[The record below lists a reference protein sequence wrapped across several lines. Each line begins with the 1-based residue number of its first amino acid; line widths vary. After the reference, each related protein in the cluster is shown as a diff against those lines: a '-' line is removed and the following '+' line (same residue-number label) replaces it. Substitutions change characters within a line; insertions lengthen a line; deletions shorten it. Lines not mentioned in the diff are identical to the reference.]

1 MPARSVRVADEPW
14 DRARRRANY
23 EGVTMSNMVAQL
35 VDGYGKGLIDLPK
48 VQISYT
54 PTRTEVKA
62 P

>member
-1 MPARSVRVADEPW
+1 
-14 DRARRRANY
+14 
-23 EGVTMSNMVAQL
+23 MSNMVAQL

>member
-1 MPARSVRVADEPW
+1 
-14 DRARRRANY
+14 
-23 EGVTMSNMVAQL
+23 